1 MEKHNVQDLSTIEWH
16 FWHVRKRPALL
27 IYFFYHGSTCR
38 ATKEFPC
45 YIPVSGQIADHVV
58 TKKADL
64 ETFRKKLW
72 EKFQKNPEFI
82 LHFMKEM
89 YTHNEKDISTWR
101 ALAKKDFSDEKNSIL
116 IQEYEKYVE
125 QLLAYTPAIYLPL
138 ALEPLLSEE
147 CLKVIKEK
155 YPEKAEEWY
164 DVIMTSV
171 KESEVI
177 EERKS
182 LLTLAQ
188 KYNKHKDKNKMKED
202 MQKHIERFSFLKQK
216 DMFLEFFDEEY
227 YFKKIEECKDPE
239 KELASLE
246 QETKKKESNF
256 AVVLDAWKD
265 NYFVQLLFK
274 TTNEAVYFRTWRTER
289 FSQST
294 YYLIPLFKEIA
305 IHLSLEKYQDVVYL
319 LPEEVVSLLKS
330 ERSADKKLIEQRKI
344 GFTYMTFGSDEN
356 LIIQGDDA
364 LKSLNHLKLPNHTGG
379 IITGTPAFKGVVQG
393 KVTLITKREQWSSIQ
408 KAEILVIHTTTPDI
422 VPYLKNIKAIVT
434 EEGGILSHA
443 SVISRE
449 MKIPCIIGTKIATK
463 AFKDGDIVEV
473 DAEKGIVKKIK

>member
-1 MEKHNVQDLSTIEWH
+1 MEKHNVQELSTIEWH

-38 ATKEFPC
+38 ATKEFPY
-45 YIPVSGQIADHVV
+45 YIPISGQIADHVV
-58 TKKADL
+58 TKKTVL
-64 ETFRKKLW
+64 EVFRQKLW

-89 YTHNEKDISTWR
+89 YKHNEEDICSWR
-101 ALAKKDFSDEKNSIL
+101 ALAKKDLFHEKTSIL

-125 QLLAYTPAIYLPL
+125 QLLGYSPAIYLPL
-138 ALEPLLSEE
+138 ALEPVLSEE
-147 CLKVIKEK
+147 CLKIIKEK

-164 DVIMTSV
+164 DIIMTPV

-182 LLTLAQ
+182 LLKLAQ
-188 KYNKHKDKNKMKED
+188 RYNKNKKRIEIEKDF
-202 MQKHIERFSFLKQK
+202 QKHVERFSFLKRK
-216 DMFLEFFDEEY
+216 DMFMEFFDEEH
-227 YFKKIEECKDPE
+227 YFQKIEECENPD
-239 KELASLE
+239 KELAHLE
-246 QETKKKESNF
+246 KETQKKESNF
-256 AVVLDAWKD
+256 AMILNAWKD
-265 NYFVQLLFK
+265 NSFVQLLFK

-294 YYLIPLFKEIA
+294 YYVTALFQEIA
-305 IHLSLEKYQDVVYL
+305 VRLDVETYKNVVYL
-319 LPEEVVSLLKS
+319 LPEEVVSMLRS
-330 ERSADKKLIEQRKI
+330 EKSADKKLIEQRKI
-344 GFTYMTFGSDEN
+344 GFTYMTFGPNEN
-356 LIIQGDDA
+356 LILQGDDA
-364 LKSLNHLKLPNHTGG
+364 IRSLNYLKLADHTGE
-379 IITGTPAFKGVVQG
+379 IIKGTPAFKGIVRG
-393 KVTLITKREQWSSIQ
+393 KVTLITNREQWSKIQ
-408 KAEILVIHTTTPDI
+408 HAEILVIHTTTPDI

-449 MKIPCIIGTKIATK
+449 MKIPCVIGTKIATK